1 MSMRIYSI
9 FKSLQGEGLTIGAPT
24 AFIRTS
30 GCPLR
35 CTYCDT
41 PQAFDKGE
49 QMTIE
54 AILAKVAK
62 LRCKHVCLTGGEPL
76 AQKGSVKLL
85 ERLLEKGYQVVLE
98 TNGAMPLDEMPCVEN
113 LTISMDIKCPS
124 SGEAD
129 KMLFKNIEFLGPT
142 DQLKF
147 IIADDADY
155 KYAKEVI
162 EEYGPKCEVIFTPV
176 GGTELKSLAEKLLKE
191 GLDVRV
197 LPQLHKFI
205 WGDEDNR

>member
-1 MSMRIYSI
+1 MKIYSI

-24 AFIRTS
+24 TFIRTS

-49 QMTIE
+49 EMSIETIMS
-54 AILAKVAK
+54 KVK
-62 LRCKHVCLTGGEPL
+62 KMKCRHVCLTGGEPL
-76 AQKGSVKLL
+76 AQRDANKLIKKLL
-85 ERLLEKGYQVVLE
+85 DDCYQLVLE
-98 TNGAMPLDEMPCVEN
+98 TNGAMPLDDLPCVEN

-129 KMLFKNIEFLGPT
+129 KMRFENIEVLGPT

-147 IIADDADY
+147 ILSNDADY
-155 KYAKEVI
+155 AYAKEI
-162 EEYGPKCEVIFTPV
+162 LEKYTPKCEVVFTPV
-176 GGTELKSLAEKLLKE
+176 GGKDLKSLAEKVLKE

-197 LPQLHKFI
+197 LPQLHKYI

>member
-1 MSMRIYSI
+1 MKIYSI

-24 AFIRTS
+24 TFIRTS

-49 QMTIE
+49 QIALE
-54 AILAKVAK
+54 AIMKRVGQ
-62 LRCKHVCLTGGEPL
+62 LRCRHVCLTGGEPL
-76 AQKGSVKLL
+76 AQKDAPKLVKKLL
-85 ERLLEKGYQVVLE
+85 DEGYHVVLE
-98 TNGAMPLDEMPCVEN
+98 TNGAMPLDELPCVEN

-124 SGEAD
+124 SGEAE
-129 KMLFKNIEFLGPT
+129 KMLFENIEALGPT

-147 IIADDADY
+147 IVADDRDY
-155 KYAKEVI
+155 EYAKEI
-162 EEYGPKCEVIFTPV
+162 LKEYAPRCEVVFTPV
-176 GGTELKSLAEKLLKE
+176 GGKDLKALAENVLRD
-191 GLDVRV
+191 GLDARV

>member
-1 MSMRIYSI
+1 MKIYSI

-41 PQAFDKGE
+41 PQAFDKGGE
-49 QMTIE
+49 MSIE
-54 AILAKVAK
+54 SIMAKVKK
-62 LRCKHVCLTGGEPL
+62 LRCRHVCLTGGEPL
-76 AQKGSVKLL
+76 AQKDAPKLL
-85 ERLLEKGYQVVLE
+85 QGLLDEGYQVVLE
-98 TNGAMPLDEMPCVEN
+98 TNGAMPLDDLPCVEN
-113 LTISMDIKCPS
+113 LSISMDIKCPS
-124 SGEAD
+124 SGESE
-129 KMLFKNIEFLGPT
+129 KMLFENIEMLGPT

-147 IIADDADY
+147 IIGDDSDY
-155 KYAKEVI
+155 RFAKDVLEKYS
-162 EEYGPKCEVIFTPV
+162 PKCEVILTPV
-176 GGTELKSLAEKLLKE
+176 GGKDLKDLAERVLKDA
-191 GLDVRV
+191 LDVRV

>member
-1 MSMRIYSI
+1 MKIYSI

-24 AFIRTS
+24 TFIRTS

-41 PQAFDKGE
+41 PQAFNKGE
-49 QMTIE
+49 QMTVETIM
-54 AILAKVAK
+54 AKVK
-62 LRCKHVCLTGGEPL
+62 KSKCHHVCLTGGEPL
-76 AQKGSVKLL
+76 AQRDAVALV
-85 ERLLEKGYQVVLE
+85 EKILDSGFHLVLE
-98 TNGAMPLDEMPCVEN
+98 TNGAMPLNELPCVEN

-124 SGEAD
+124 SGESE
-129 KMLFKNIEFLGPT
+129 KMLFANIELLGPT

-147 IIADDADY
+147 VIVNDSDY
-155 KYAKEVI
+155 DYAKAVI
-162 EEYGPKCEVIFTPV
+162 EKHSPKSEIIFTPV
-176 GGTELKSLAEKLLKE
+176 GGKDLRSLAEKVLKE
-191 GLDVRV
+191 NLNVRV

>member
-1 MSMRIYSI
+1 MMKIYSI

-24 AFIRTS
+24 TFIRTS

-49 QMTIE
+49 QMSLDDI
-54 AILAKVAK
+54 IKKVK
-62 LRCKHVCLTGGEPL
+62 QMKCSHVCLTGGEPL
-76 AQKGSVKLL
+76 AQKDAAMLIQMILGD
-85 ERLLEKGYQVVLE
+85 GYNLVIE
-98 TNGAMPLDEMPCVEN
+98 TNGAMSLDDLPCVEN
-113 LTISMDIKCPS
+113 LSISMDIKCPS
-124 SGEAD
+124 SGESE
-129 KMLFKNIEFLGPT
+129 KMLFENIEILGPT

-147 IIADDADY
+147 IIQDDADY
-155 KYAKEVI
+155 KYAKGIMEK
-162 EEYGPKCEVIFTPV
+162 YSPKCEVILTPV
-176 GGTELKSLAEKLLKE
+176 GGKDLRDLAEKVLKD
-191 GLDVRV
+191 GLNVRV

>member
-1 MSMRIYSI
+1 VKIYSI

-41 PQAFDKGE
+41 PQAFEEGE
-49 QMTIE
+49 QMSIE
-54 AILAKVAK
+54 AILSKVAK
-62 LRCKHVCLTGGEPL
+62 LECRHVCLTGGEPL
-76 AQKGSVKLL
+76 AQRDSTKLL
-85 ERLLEKGYQVVLE
+85 EKLLEKGYHVVLE

-124 SGEAD
+124 SGESS
-129 KMLFKNIEFLGPT
+129 KMIFGNIELLGPT

-155 KYAKEVI
+155 EYAKEVVAQR
-162 EEYGPKCEVIFTPV
+162 EPKCEIIFTPV
-176 GGTELKSLAEKLLKE
+176 GGKDLKDLAEKVLKE
-191 GLDVRV
+191 RLNVRV

>member
-1 MSMRIYSI
+1 MKIYSI

-24 AFIRTS
+24 TFIRTS

-35 CTYCDT
+35 CAYCDT

-49 QMTIE
+49 QMTLD
-54 AILAKVAK
+54 AILSKVRQLK
-62 LRCKHVCLTGGEPL
+62 CRHVCLTGGEPM
-76 AQKGSVKLL
+76 AQKDAPKLIQML
-85 ERLLEKGYQVVLE
+85 IDQGYHLVLE
-98 TNGAMPLDEMPCVEN
+98 TSGAMPLDELPCVEN

-124 SGEAD
+124 SGESE
-129 KMLFKNIEFLGPT
+129 KMLFENLEVLGPT

-147 IIADDADY
+147 IISDDRDY
-155 KYAKEVI
+155 EYAKEVL
-162 EEYGPKCEVIFTPV
+162 EKHSPRCETILTPV
-176 GGTELKSLAEKLLKE
+176 GGKDLKTLAEKVLKD

>member
-1 MSMRIYSI
+1 MKVYSI

-24 AFIRTS
+24 AFVRTS

-41 PQAFDKGE
+41 PQAFEGGE
-49 QMTIE
+49 EMTLDQIMM
-54 AILAKVAK
+54 KVK
-62 LRCKHVCLTGGEPL
+62 KQKCRHVCLTGGEPM
-76 AQKGSVKLL
+76 AQKGTLKLL
-85 ERLLEKGYQVVLE
+85 DMLLDQGYQVVLE
-98 TNGAMPLDEMPCVEN
+98 TNGAMSLDELPCVEN
-113 LTISMDIKCPS
+113 LTVSMDIKCPS

-129 KMLFKNIEFLGPT
+129 KMIFKNIELLGPT

-147 IIADDADY
+147 IISDDADY
-155 KYAKEVI
+155 SYAKGI
-162 EEYGPKCEVIFTPV
+162 IQEYSPKCEVIFTPV
-176 GGTELKSLAEKLLKE
+176 GGKDLKSLAEKVLKE
-191 GLDVRV
+191 NLNVRV

>member
-1 MSMRIYSI
+1 VKIYSI

-54 AILAKVAK
+54 AIMAKVAK
-62 LRCKHVCLTGGEPL
+62 LKCRHVCLTGGEPL
-76 AQKGSVKLL
+76 AQKDAIKLL
-85 ERLLEKGYQVVLE
+85 ERLLDQGYQVVLE
-98 TNGAMPLDEMPCVEN
+98 TNGAMQLDELPCDAN

-129 KMLFKNIEFLGPT
+129 KMRFKNIELLGPT

-147 IIADDADY
+147 IIADEADY
-155 KYAKEVI
+155 NYAKDVLK
-162 EEYGPKCEVIFTPV
+162 EYEAKCEIIFTPV
-176 GGTELKSLAEKLLKE
+176 GGTELRSLAEKVLKE
-191 GLDVRV
+191 DLDVRV

>member
-1 MSMRIYSI
+1 MKIYSI
-9 FKSLQGEGLTIGAPT
+9 FMSLQGEGLTIGAPT
-24 AFIRTS
+24 TFIRTS

-49 QMTIE
+49 QMTLD
-54 AILAKVAK
+54 AILKKVK
-62 LRCKHVCLTGGEPL
+62 QLRCRHVCLTGGEPM
-76 AQKGSVKLL
+76 AQKDAPKLIQM
-85 ERLLEKGYQVVLE
+85 LLDEGYHLVLE
-98 TNGAMPLDEMPCVEN
+98 TNGAMPLDELPCVEN

-124 SGEAD
+124 SGESE
-129 KMLFKNIEFLGPT
+129 KMLFENLEVLGPT

-147 IIADDADY
+147 IVSDDKDY
-155 KYAKEVI
+155 EYAKEVLGK
-162 EEYGPKCEVIFTPV
+162 YSPKCEVVLTPV
-176 GGTELKSLAEKLLKE
+176 GGKDLKALAEKVLKE

-205 WGDEDNR
+205 WGDEDDR

>member
-1 MSMRIYSI
+1 MKIYSI

-24 AFIRTS
+24 TFIRTS

-49 QMTIE
+49 QMTIDL
-54 AILAKVAK
+54 IMAKVKK
-62 LRCKHVCLTGGEPL
+62 LKCRHVCLTGGEPL
-76 AQKGSVKLL
+76 AQRDAPKLIQ
-85 ERLLEKGYQVVLE
+85 RLLDEHYNVVLE
-98 TNGAMPLDEMPCVEN
+98 TNGAMPLDELPCVEN

-129 KMLFKNIEFLGPT
+129 KMRFDNIELLGPT

-147 IIADDADY
+147 IIADEKDY
-155 KYAKEVI
+155 DYAKEI
-162 EEYGPKCEVIFTPV
+162 LDERPAKCEIIFTPV
-176 GGTELKSLAEKLLKE
+176 GGTDLKWLAE
-191 GLDVRV
+191 
-197 LPQLHKFI
+197 
-205 WGDEDNR
+205 

>member
-1 MSMRIYSI
+1 MKIYSI

-24 AFIRTS
+24 TFIRTS

-49 QMTIE
+49 QMTLD
-54 AILAKVAK
+54 AIMKKVK
-62 LRCKHVCLTGGEPL
+62 QLRCRHVCLTGGEPM
-76 AQKGSVKLL
+76 AQKDAPKLIQML
-85 ERLLEKGYQVVLE
+85 IDEGYHLVLE
-98 TNGAMPLDEMPCVEN
+98 TNGAMPLDELPCVEN

-124 SGEAD
+124 SGESD
-129 KMLFKNIEFLGPT
+129 KMLFENLDVLGPT

-147 IIADDADY
+147 IISDDKDY
-155 KYAKEVI
+155 EYAKEIV
-162 EEYGPKCEVIFTPV
+162 EKHSPKCEVILTPV
-176 GGTELKSLAEKLLKE
+176 GGKDLKALAEKVLKD
-191 GLDVRV
+191 GVDARV

-205 WGDEDNR
+205 WGNEDNR

>member
-1 MSMRIYSI
+1 M
-9 FKSLQGEGLTIGAPT
+9 TIGAPT

-41 PQAFDKGE
+41 PQAFEQGE
-49 QMTIE
+49 QMGID

-62 LRCKHVCLTGGEPL
+62 LECRHVCLTGGEPL
-76 AQKGSVKLL
+76 AQKDSTKLL
-85 ERLLEKGYQVVLE
+85 ERLLDQGYHVVLE

-124 SGEAD
+124 SGESG
-129 KMLFKNIEFLGPT
+129 KMIFENIEILGPT

-147 IIADDADY
+147 IVSDDADY
-155 KYAKEVI
+155 EYAKEI
-162 EEYGPKCEVIFTPV
+162 IAKYEPKCEVIFTPV
-176 GGTELKSLAEKLLKE
+176 GGKEMKGLAEKVLKDR
-191 GLDVRV
+191 LNARV

>member
-1 MSMRIYSI
+1 MKIYSI

-24 AFIRTS
+24 TFIRTS

-49 QMTIE
+49 QMTLDV
-54 AILAKVAK
+54 ILKKVRQMK
-62 LRCKHVCLTGGEPL
+62 SRHVCLTGGEPL
-76 AQKGSVKLL
+76 AQKDAPKLVQMIL
-85 ERLLEKGYQVVLE
+85 DQGYHLVVE
-98 TNGAMPLDEMPCVEN
+98 TNGAMPLDELPCVEN

-124 SGEAD
+124 SGESE
-129 KMLFKNIEFLGPT
+129 KMLFENIEVLGPT

-147 IIADDADY
+147 IIQDDADY
-155 KYAKEVI
+155 EFAKRIIDKYS
-162 EEYGPKCEVIFTPV
+162 PKCEVIFTPV
-176 GGTELKSLAEKLLKE
+176 GGKDLRGLAENVLKE
-191 GLDVRV
+191 SLDVRV

>member
-1 MSMRIYSI
+1 MKIYSI

-49 QMTIE
+49 QMTVDD
-54 AILAKVAK
+54 ILGRIAK
-62 LRCKHVCLTGGEPL
+62 LKCTHVCLTGGEPL
-76 AQKGSVKLL
+76 AQKDAPKLL
-85 ERLLEKGYQVVLE
+85 KSLLDKGYQVVLE
-98 TNGAMPLDEMPCVEN
+98 TSGAMPLDDMPCVEN

-129 KMLFKNIEFLGPT
+129 KMLFDNIDLLGPT

-147 IIADDADY
+147 IISDDTDY
-155 KYAKEVI
+155 EYAKEVI
-162 EEYGPKCEVIFTPV
+162 EKQSPKCEVILTPV
-176 GGTELKSLAEKLLKE
+176 GGKDLKSLAEKVHKE
-191 GLDVRV
+191 SLNVRV

>member
-1 MSMRIYSI
+1 MKIYSV

-24 AFIRTS
+24 TFIRTS

-49 QMTIE
+49 QMTLE
-54 AILAKVAK
+54 AILKKVK
-62 LRCKHVCLTGGEPL
+62 QFRCRHVCLTGGEPM
-76 AQKGSVKLL
+76 AQKNAPKLI
-85 ERLLEKGYQVVLE
+85 EMLLDEGYHLVLE
-98 TNGAMPLDEMPCVEN
+98 TNGAMPLDELPCVEN

-124 SGEAD
+124 SGESE
-129 KMLFKNIEFLGPT
+129 KMLFENLEVLGPT

-147 IIADDADY
+147 IISDDKDY
-155 KYAKEVI
+155 EYAKEVLRK
-162 EEYGPKCEVIFTPV
+162 YSPKCEVILTPV
-176 GGTELKSLAEKLLKE
+176 GGKDLKALAEKVLKE
-191 GLDVRV
+191 GLDARV

>member
-1 MSMRIYSI
+1 MKIYSI
-9 FKSLQGEGLTIGAPT
+9 FKSIQGEGLTIGAPT
-24 AFIRTS
+24 TFIRTS

-49 QMTIE
+49 QMTIDM
-54 AILAKVAK
+54 IMAKVK
-62 LRCKHVCLTGGEPL
+62 KFKCSHVCLTGGEPL
-76 AQKGSVKLL
+76 AQRDAPKLIQ
-85 ERLLEKGYQVVLE
+85 RLLDEHYNVVLE
-98 TNGAMPLDEMPCVEN
+98 TNGAMPLDELPCVEN

-124 SGEAD
+124 SGESD
-129 KMLFKNIEFLGPT
+129 KMLFSNIELLGPT

-147 IIADDADY
+147 IISDDRDY
-155 KYAKEVI
+155 EYAKEVMARYDLKSEI
-162 EEYGPKCEVIFTPV
+162 ILTPV
-176 GGTELKSLAEKLLKE
+176 GGKDLRSLSEKVLKE

>member
-1 MSMRIYSI
+1 MMKIYSI

-24 AFIRTS
+24 TFIRTS

-49 QMTIE
+49 QMSLDDIMK
-54 AILAKVAK
+54 KVK
-62 LRCKHVCLTGGEPL
+62 QMKCSHVCLTGGEPL
-76 AQKGSVKLL
+76 AQKDAAKLIQMIL
-85 ERLLEKGYQVVLE
+85 GDGYNLVIE
-98 TNGAMPLDEMPCVEN
+98 TNGAMSLDDLPCVEN
-113 LTISMDIKCPS
+113 LSISMDIKCPS
-124 SGEAD
+124 SGESE
-129 KMLFKNIEFLGPT
+129 KMLFENIEILGPT

-147 IIADDADY
+147 IIQDDADY
-155 KYAKEVI
+155 KYAKGIMEK
-162 EEYGPKCEVIFTPV
+162 YSPKCEVILTPV
-176 GGTELKSLAEKLLKE
+176 GGKDLRDLAEKVLKD
-191 GLDVRV
+191 GLNVRV